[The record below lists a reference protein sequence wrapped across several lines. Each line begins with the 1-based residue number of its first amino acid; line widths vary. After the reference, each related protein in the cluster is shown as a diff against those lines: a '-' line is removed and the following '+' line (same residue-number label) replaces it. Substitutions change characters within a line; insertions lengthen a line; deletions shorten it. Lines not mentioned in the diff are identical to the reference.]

1 LLRQGAPLDAFVTA
15 AIYSAAET
23 GGQYYGS
30 SDSQQNLAT
39 CNSIGTLAQISSSA
53 QLSKTDSHAVL
64 MELFARDQDL
74 VRQAT
79 ESARLKAEKQQAAA
93 TQGQPQQGTQ
103 SSQHPMANA
112 PSQSGFQSVPSLSS
126 WPHFSSI
133 TSLNNLGSLPG
144 VKSIASMSGQDLASK
159 GSVNRM
165 GNLAQVKSMESLGKN
180 DSYAFLEVFF
190 GDRSSTNLSGMGGG
204 TSTSGTN
211 PKSMLHKPSGDED
224 NEIGLSLDDESPAH
238 PIKNELLQSAS
249 PQVAVTNSASSI
261 GSLGQGQGMGM
272 PDSSSVVDDNSLKRA
287 YDDALAARGLISV
300 SKSCEKLTELPAKIQ
315 RTLSQT
321 LLDKEQRKQ
330 FQEQSGGSYTPY
342 SGSWSKPS
350 TDQYPGEQPVEPQ
363 MSSNGNGVRV
373 ASNTACA
380 LCNQISAD
388 TQLGPC
394 GHMFHDCVSIL

>member
-1 LLRQGAPLDAFVTA
+1 
-15 AIYSAAET
+15 
-23 GGQYYGS
+23 
-30 SDSQQNLAT
+30 
-39 CNSIGTLAQISSSA
+39 
-53 QLSKTDSHAVL
+53 

-93 TQGQPQQGTQ
+93 AQGQPQQGTQ
-103 SSQHPMANA
+103 SSNLTSQHPMANA
-112 PSQSGFQSVPSLSS
+112 PSQNGFQNVPSLSS

-159 GSVNRM
+159 GSVNKM
-165 GNLAQVKSMESLGKN
+165 GNLAQVKSMESIGKN

-204 TSTSGTN
+204 TSTSGNN
-211 PKSMLHKPSGDED
+211 PKSMLHKTSGDED
-224 NEIGLSLDDESPAH
+224 NEIGLSLDDESPSH
-238 PIKNELLQSAS
+238 PIKKELLQSSS
-249 PQVAVTNSASSI
+249 PQLAITISASST
-261 GSLGQGQGMGM
+261 GSSGQAQAMGM
-272 PDSSSVVDDNSLKRA
+272 PESSSVVDDNSLKRA

-321 LLDKEQRKQ
+321 LLDKEQHLQ
-330 FQEQSGGSYTPY
+330 FQEQSSVSYTPY

-363 MSSNGNGVRV
+363 MNSNGNGVRV
-373 ASNTACA
+373 ASNTVCA
-380 LCNQISAD
+380 LCNQISVD
-388 TQLGPC
+388 TQLSPC
-394 GHMFHDCVSIL
+394 GHMFHDRVSMLGSSLHYCCSMNLNFCFDIFSM